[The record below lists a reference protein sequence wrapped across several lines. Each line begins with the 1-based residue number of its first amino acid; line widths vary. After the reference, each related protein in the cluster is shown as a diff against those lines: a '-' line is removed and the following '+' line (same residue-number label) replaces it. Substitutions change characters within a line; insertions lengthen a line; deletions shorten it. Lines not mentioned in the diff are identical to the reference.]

1 MLAMSSFYVI
11 ARHLTRLAFFLATF
25 VLFTTAPA
33 HAGGILD
40 YFRNYDLN
48 DYSLGFSLSI
58 SQSPY
63 LGADNTSIVYPYLT
77 SFTHPAFTDNWF
89 LIRGENIGVR
99 YVSKS
104 DWEFGVIGRLQT
116 RGSGSSDNNEL
127 LGLEEK
133 RWAIETG
140 PMIGWRGWPVHIHFR
155 HYWDVTNRTDGTT
168 SEIEFSLPRDLDR
181 GFFVPEIRFSYLSDE
196 YSDHYFGVSE
206 QEMTPSRPEYEPG
219 AVTNTWIGFTLG
231 YEVTPK
237 WLLST
242 TVGVEFLDSAVTAS
256 PIVDRNH
263 LWSVRVGFAYNAD
276 LFQPRDHD
284 DGQQQP
290 AIEIRLG
297 AFNSSIDTQVI
308 RDASDSQPGD
318 ELDLEDFLGVA
329 DEETIFQLDALFR
342 VAYFHRLE
350 LGYFELR
357 RNGQT
362 LLERDI
368 DFGDETF
375 VAGTEVKTSIESKH
389 VRLAYSY
396 SLMRDR
402 QKELG
407 VTAGLTYSQFE
418 TGLRANDTQQSERLQ
433 VNAPLPTLG
442 VFGSVAVSSKWR
454 LSADINVFALD
465 FDQYDGYM
473 AYLNLGLDRKFGD
486 VISAGIGYNI
496 YAMSLNSKDDDF
508 RGTFRIRHH
517 GPKLYLSFL
526 F

>member
-1 MLAMSSFYVI
+1 VVANG
-11 ARHLTRLAFFLATF
+11 
-25 VLFTTAPA
+25 PA
-33 HAGGILD
+33 HAGKWLD

-48 DYSLGFSLSI
+48 DYSLGVSVSV

-63 LGADNTSIVYPYLT
+63 LGAKNSTIAYPYLT
-77 SFTHPAFTDNWF
+77 SFTHAAFTDDWF

-104 DWEFGVIGRLQT
+104 DWEFGVVGRIQT
-116 RGSGSSDNNEL
+116 RGVSTSDNDQL
-127 LGLEEK
+127 LGIEER

-140 PMIGWRGWPVHIHFR
+140 PLIGWRGWPVQVHFR
-155 HYWDVTNRTDGTT
+155 HYWDITNRHDGTT
-168 SEIEFSLPRDLDR
+168 SELEFSLPWDLDR
-181 GFFVPEIRFSYLSDE
+181 GFFVPEIRFSYLSDD
-196 YSDHYFGVSE
+196 YSDYYFGVSE
-206 QEMTPSRPEYEPG
+206 QESTPSRPEYVPG
-219 AVTNTWIGFTLG
+219 AVTNTWVGFTLG
-231 YEVTPK
+231 YELTPR
-237 WLLST
+237 WLLSS
-242 TVGVEFLDSAVTAS
+242 TVGIEFLDSAVSDS
-256 PIVDRNH
+256 PIVDRDQ
-263 LWSVRVGFAYNAD
+263 LWSVRVGLAYNAD

-290 AIEIRLG
+290 AIEIRLSS
-297 AFNSSIDTQVI
+297 FNSSIDTELT
-308 RDASDSQPGD
+308 RDASDGQPGD

-329 DEETIFQLDALFR
+329 DNETIFQLDALFR

-362 LLERDI
+362 SLERDI
-368 DFGDETF
+368 NFGEETF
-375 VAGTEVKTSIESKH
+375 VAGTEVNTSIESKH
-389 VRLAYSY
+389 IRLAYSY

-418 TGLRANDTQQSERLQ
+418 TGLHADDTQQSES
-433 VNAPLPTLG
+433 VKVKAPLPTMG
-442 VFGSVAVSSKWR
+442 VFGSVAVGSKWR
-454 LSADINVFALD
+454 LGADINVFGLK
-465 FDQYDGYM
+465 FDRYEGYM

-486 VISAGIGYNI
+486 AIGVGIGYNL
-496 YAMSLNSKDDDF
+496 YTMRLDAEDEDL

-517 GPKLYLSFL
+517 GPKLYMTFL

>member
-1 MLAMSSFYVI
+1 MAASTDLQQHLRGAVPCLAI
-11 ARHLTRLAFFLATF
+11 LLLLANGPARAR
-25 VLFTTAPA
+25 
-33 HAGGILD
+33 GILD
-40 YFRNYDLN
+40 FIRDYDLN
-48 DYSLGFSLSI
+48 DYSLGISVST

-63 LGADNTSIVYPYLT
+63 LGGQNSTIVYPYLT
-77 SFTHPAFTDNWF
+77 SFNHAAFTDDWF

-99 YVSKS
+99 YVTQS

-116 RGSGSSDNNEL
+116 RGSGSSDNDEL
-127 LGLEEK
+127 LGIEEK

-168 SEIEFSLPRDLDR
+168 SEIEFSLPWDLDR

-206 QEMTPSRPEYEPG
+206 QEATPSRPEYEPG
-219 AVTNTWIGFTLG
+219 AVTNTWVGFTLG

-256 PIVDRNH
+256 PIVDRDH

-297 AFNSSIDTQVI
+297 AFNSSIDTEVI
-308 RDASDSQPGD
+308 RDASDGQPGD

-329 DEETIFQLDALFR
+329 DEETIFQIDALFR

-368 DFGDETF
+368 NFGDETF
-375 VAGTEVKTSIESKH
+375 VAGTEVETSIESKY

-407 VTAGLTYSQFE
+407 VTAGLTYSSFE
-418 TGLRANDTQQSERLQ
+418 IGLNANDTQQSERLK

-442 VFGSVAVSSKWR
+442 VFGSVAIGSKWR
-454 LSADINVFALD
+454 LGADIDVFGLD

-496 YAMSLNSKDDDF
+496 YAMSLNSKGDDLN
-508 RGTFRIRHH
+508 GTLRMRHH